1 MYHEDGVVT
10 GLLLQGVRCVDR
22 NFSWYNISRTKGCA
36 MTRDQTQT
44 DTPEPALAGGE
55 DASGAG
61 TRGDEPGGAPPQTSG
76 EVRQSFVAGPSVPD
90 CGTPGTP
97 PCPPPNVFFETRAL
111 VIDRLAGA
119 EASRERRRTITA
131 QVDTYLQAALRSAF
145 VLLQGLHV
153 PGSEHAQDSRVH
165 VMPPK
170 DPGRSPMVQ
179 S

>member
-1 MYHEDGVVT
+1 
-10 GLLLQGVRCVDR
+10 
-22 NFSWYNISRTKGCA
+22 
-36 MTRDQTQT
+36 MTREQTQT
-44 DTPEPALAGGE
+44 DMDGSALRGGE
-55 DASGAG
+55 DAAGAG
-61 TRGDEPGGAPPQTSG
+61 ARDEAGGAPPQTSG
-76 EVRQSFVAGPSVPD
+76 EVRQSFVPGPSVPD

-145 VLLQGLHV
+145 VLMQGLHV
-153 PGSEHAQDSRVH
+153 PGPCACADPGVH

-170 DPGRSPMVQ
+170 DPKRSPMEQ